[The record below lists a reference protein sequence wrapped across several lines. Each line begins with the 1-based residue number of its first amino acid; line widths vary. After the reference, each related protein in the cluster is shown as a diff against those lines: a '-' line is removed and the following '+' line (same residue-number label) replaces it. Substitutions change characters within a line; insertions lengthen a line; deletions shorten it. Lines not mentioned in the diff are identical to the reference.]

1 MFLTHA
7 ATLAVL
13 LVATVQ
19 TSSLLEFLMLCE
31 VVSRVKLLL
40 L

>member
-1 MFLTHA
+1 MFLPLTF
-7 ATLAVL
+7 TVL
-13 LVATVQ
+13 LGATVE